1 MGILLGLLF
10 LVAILVV
17 GLGFPSWL
25 AARRDARLAAALPGA
40 LRSIG
45 RLAGAGRATGAAL
58 AAAATELGGPL
69 GRELQQ
75 VTDEQRAGRPLVES
89 LEAMAARAPRCVELR
104 ILVTA
109 ITLAEESSSDLA
121 ALLSRIEANL
131 SDRIARNADARA
143 RTTQA
148 RIQAFILA
156 GMLPI
161 AALGIWLVQPD
172 YLLEAWSDPLGRM
185 VFQVAALWAALGLLV
200 IFVLVRSR
208 P

>member
-1 MGILLGLLF
+1 MGILIGLLF
-10 LVAILVV
+10 LVAILVI
-17 GLGFPSWL
+17 GLGLPGWL
-25 AARRDARLAAALPGA
+25 GARRDARLAAALPGA
-40 LRSIG
+40 LRSIE
-45 RLAGAGRATGAAL
+45 RLAAAGRATGAAL

-69 GRELQQ
+69 GQELQQ
-75 VTDEQRAGRPLVES
+75 VIDEQRAGRPLVEA
-89 LEAMAARAPRCVELR
+89 LEAMADRSPRCVELR

-121 ALLSRIEANL
+121 ALLGRIEGNL

-156 GMLPI
+156 AMLPV

-172 YLLEAWSDPLGRM
+172 YLLEAWADPLGRL
-185 VFQVAALWAALGLLV
+185 VYQVAALWAALGLLV
-200 IFVLVRSR
+200 IFILVRSR